1 MDFEGLIS
9 NSGGVGGSKAVAEI
23 DPHNSGGAIAQ
34 PHFIP
39 NSMQSSSALSL
50 SVVPQNMDGHSE
62 LDLFA
67 ESFDPGIIGR
77 LREDE
82 FDQSRSGSEHFDAA
96 SGDDQDPADED
107 VHPRRK
113 KKYHR
118 HTPNQIQE
126 LESFFKECPH
136 PDEKQRLDLSRRLGL
151 ETKQVKFWFQNRR
164 TQLKTQLERHENII
178 LRQENDKLRAE
189 NRVMKD
195 AMSNPICQ
203 HCGGPAIPGQI
214 SFDEHQLRIENAR
227 LMEELKRYYALT
239 GHFLGKP
246 FSNMAAPPSLP
257 SSTVGP
263 ELAMGINGMGGLQA
277 GGSLRLSMGFEF
289 GDGVGSS
296 SPMMPLTKP
305 AIGMPDEFQ
314 HLNDRHVYLELAGE
328 AMDELVKMVQADTP
342 LWMKSSDGGSE
353 TLNVELYRRFSC
365 NTTRQTGLV
374 TDASRDSC
382 MVIINSLDLVETM
395 MDANRWT
402 DMFPTLVARASTIG
416 VISSGP
422 SETRNGTIQMMHA
435 ELQMLSPL
443 VPVRPLKFLRFSKQH
458 AEGVWAVVDVS
469 VDIHHQDASSAN
481 CQRLPSGF
489 VVQDMP
495 NGYSKVTWIEHSEYN
510 ESGVHLLLQPLLRSG
525 IGFGAQ
531 RWLATLQ
538 RECEALSFLTSHN
551 NSNEVPRGLSL
562 NSKKNMLRL
571 AQRMMQSFSSGVC
584 GSSVHQW
591 QKLCIDN
598 ISDNVRVIVRQSLEV
613 GEPSGLVLSA
623 ATSVWM
629 PLSRSRLFDFLRD
642 WQLRGQWDILVSCR
656 PLQSMVQIDKDSE
669 GGNCVSLFNAKGP
682 DASTNNNMLMF
693 QETRTDASGS
703 IVVYAPI
710 TSTSSDIMRDVV
722 YEGGETT
729 YVELL
734 PSGFAILPCF
744 TSDHVKGEGNGSDD
758 GGCLLTVGFQ
768 IVCDRGQPTSMIT
781 THSVKTII
789 DLISSTIQKIRS
801 ALQINDGP

>member
-1 MDFEGLIS
+1 MNFGGLIS
-9 NSGGVGGSKAVAEI
+9 NSGGVGGSRVVAEI
-23 DPHNSGGAIAQ
+23 DPHSSGGAIAQ

-39 NSMQSSSALSL
+39 NSMQTSSALSL
-50 SVVPQNMDGHSE
+50 SIVQKNMDGHNE
-62 LDLFA
+62 LDLIA

-77 LREDE
+77 LREEE
-82 FDQSRSGSEHFDAA
+82 FDQSRSGSDHFDGA
-96 SGDDQDPADED
+96 SGDDQDPVDED
-107 VHPRRK
+107 DRPRRK

-118 HTPNQIQE
+118 HTPSQIQE

-164 TQLKTQLERHENII
+164 TQMKTQLERHENII

-189 NRVMKD
+189 NGVMKE
-195 AMSNPICQ
+195 AMSNPIC
-203 HCGGPAIPGQI
+203 HNCGGPAIPGQI

-227 LMEELKRYYALT
+227 LNDELSRICTLAQK
-239 GHFLGKP
+239 FLGRP
-246 FSNMAAPPSLP
+246 ISNLAAPRSLP
-257 SSTVGP
+257 SSTAGLD
-263 ELAMGINGMGGLQA
+263 LAMGINGMGCLNA
-277 GGSLRLSMGFEF
+277 GASNQLSMGFEL

-296 SPMMPLTKP
+296 SPVMPLMKP
-305 AIGMPDEFQ
+305 VMGMPNDLQ
-314 HLNDRHVYLELAGE
+314 HMTDRHVYLELAGE
-328 AMDELVKMVQADTP
+328 AMDELVRMVQADTP

-353 TLNVELYRRFSC
+353 TLNVELYRTFSC
-365 NTTRQTGLV
+365 ISTRQSGLV

-382 MVIINSLDLVETM
+382 MVIINSLALVETM

-416 VISSGP
+416 MISSGP
-422 SETRNGTIQMMHA
+422 NGTRNGTIQMMHA

-469 VDIHHQDASSAN
+469 IDIQQDASSVN
-481 CQRLPSGF
+481 CRRLPSGF
-489 VVQDMP
+489 IVQDMP
-495 NGYSKVTWIEHSEYN
+495 NGYSKVTWIEHLEYN
-510 ESGVHLLLQPLLRSG
+510 ESGVHQLLQPLLRSG

-538 RECEALSFLTSHN
+538 RECESLTFLMSSTN
-551 NSNEVPRGLSL
+551 PNEVPRGLSM
-562 NSKKNMLRL
+562 NSKKSMLRL
-571 AQRMMQSFSSGVC
+571 AQRMMQSFCSGVC
-584 GSSVHQW
+584 GSSVRQW
-591 QKLCIDN
+591 DKLCIDN
-598 ISDNVRVIVRQSLEV
+598 VSDNVRVMVRQSLEV
-613 GEPSGLVLSA
+613 GEPSGFVLSA

-629 PLSRSRLFDFLRD
+629 PVSRSRLFDFLRD

-656 PLQSMVQIDKDSE
+656 PLQAMVQVDKDHG
-669 GGNCVSLFNAKGP
+669 GGNSVSLFNAKGL
-682 DASTNNNMLMF
+682 DANNNNNMLMF

-722 YEGGETT
+722 YEGGDST

-734 PSGFAILPCF
+734 PSGFAILPCV

-768 IVCDRGQPTSMIT
+768 IVCDGGQPTSKLTM
-781 THSVKTII
+781 HSVKTVI
-789 DLISSTIQKIRS
+789 DLISSTIQKIKS